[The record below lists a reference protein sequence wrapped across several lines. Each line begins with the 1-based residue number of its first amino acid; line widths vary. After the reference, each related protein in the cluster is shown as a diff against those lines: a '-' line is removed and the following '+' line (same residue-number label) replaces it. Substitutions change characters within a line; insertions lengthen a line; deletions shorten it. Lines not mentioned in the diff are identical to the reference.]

1 LLNELVH
8 EKKSDCL
15 LLVVFR
21 NVETRILYEVM
32 AKFLSREV
40 LVLVGQPG
48 YWSRGCVGTG
58 SVWNEKG
65 LVGPSG

>member
-1 LLNELVH
+1 MH

-48 YWSRGCVGTG
+48 YWSRVASVAC